1 MPAPSK
7 CPSCGARAHDFAQ
20 EEALRCVPPRG
31 TRRFGPHLLGRA
43 YRAALFRAHPA
54 YTAEEVVGSFLGHNR
69 AFPSQRDWEDSLR
82 RGY

>member
-1 MPAPSK
+1 L
-7 CPSCGARAHDFAQ
+7 RAAIH
-20 EEALRCVPPRG
+20 
-31 TRRFGPHLLGRA
+31 GRA

-69 AFPSQRDWEDSLR
+69 AFPRPSQRDWEDSLR